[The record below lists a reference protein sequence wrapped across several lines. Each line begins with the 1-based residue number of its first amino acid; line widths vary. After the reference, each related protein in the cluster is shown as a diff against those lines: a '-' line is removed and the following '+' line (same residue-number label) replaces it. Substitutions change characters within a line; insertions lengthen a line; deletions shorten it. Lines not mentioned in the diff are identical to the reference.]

1 LIGGEIT
8 DFEITRAASEDIPQV
23 RELFLE
29 YARSLGFDLCF
40 QDFEG
45 ELAALPGKYAEPDG
59 CLLVVKRGNEA
70 CGCVAL
76 RKLGDQICE
85 MKRLYVKPGFRKH
98 GLGKELIERVINEAK
113 QRGYKFMR
121 LDTLATMQSAIK
133 LYKAYGFYEI
143 PAYTFNPIPDAVYL
157 ELRLQDRG

>member
-1 LIGGEIT
+1 MGGEIT
-8 DFEITRAASEDIPQV
+8 DFEITRAAACDIPQV

-29 YARSLGFDLCF
+29 YARALGFDLCF
-40 QDFEG
+40 QDFDG

-59 CLLVVKRGNEA
+59 CLLVVKRGNET

-76 RKLGDQICE
+76 RKLEDQICE

-98 GLGKELIERVINEAK
+98 GLGKELVERIINEAK

-143 PAYTFNPIPDAVYL
+143 PAYTFNPIPEAVYL